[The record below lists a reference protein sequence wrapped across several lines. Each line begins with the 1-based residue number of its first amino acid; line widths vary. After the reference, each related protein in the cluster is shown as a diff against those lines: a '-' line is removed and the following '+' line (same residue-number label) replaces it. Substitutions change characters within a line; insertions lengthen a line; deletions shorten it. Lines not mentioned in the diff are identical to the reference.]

1 MNRVLQNKHV
11 VLGLSG
17 GVDSAV
23 AGLLLRE
30 QGYHVTA
37 LFMKN
42 WEEDDSNGHCSAAE
56 DLKEAKLV
64 CEQLDIPL
72 QTVNFASE
80 YWDRVFEYFLEEYKA
95 NRTPNP
101 DVLCNKEIKFK
112 AFLDYALSLGADKI
126 AMGHYAG
133 VEEHDGQFQL
143 TKAVDTGK
151 DQTYFLHTLGQYEL
165 SRSLFPLAQL
175 TKQEVRERAEAAGLP
190 NFDRKDSTGICF
202 IGERDFKSFLNRYLP
217 MQPGDIYTPEGEF
230 RGKHSGL
237 VFLTIGQR
245 QGLGIGGPGGPWYV
259 AGKNIENNTLI
270 VVEGENHP
278 ALFSEG
284 LSAININWV
293 AGHPPL
299 FPLHCTARIRHRQP
313 EQACI
318 VEMNPDNTLKVM
330 FDQPQRAITPG
341 QSVVFYNNN
350 LCLGGGII
358 GQAITSSTNSD
369 LNNNTGLVNTG

>member
-1 MNRVLQNKHV
+1 MNHPSKNNHV

-23 AGLLLRE
+23 AGLMLRE
-30 QGYHVTA
+30 QGYQVTA

-42 WEEDDSNGHCSAAE
+42 WEEDDSNGHCSAEE
-56 DLKEAKLV
+56 DLSEAKLV

-80 YWDRVFEYFLEEYKA
+80 YWDRVFEYFLKEYKA

-133 VEEHDGQFQL
+133 IRKHNDLFQL
-143 TKAVDTGK
+143 TKATDSDK

-165 SRSLFPLAQL
+165 GRSLFPLAQM
-175 TKQEVRERAEAAGLP
+175 TKKEVRAKAEAAGLP
-190 NFDRKDSTGICF
+190 NFNRKDSTGICF

-217 MQPGDIYTPEGEF
+217 MRPGDIYTVDGKYK
-230 RGKHSGL
+230 GKHDGL
-237 VFLTIGQR
+237 IFLTLGQR

-259 AGKNIENNTLI
+259 AGKDIEKNTLI
-270 VVEGENHP
+270 VAEGENNP
-278 ALFSEG
+278 ALFNKG
-284 LSAININWV
+284 LKAININWI
-293 AGHPPL
+293 AGHPPS
-299 FPLHCTARIRHRQP
+299 FPLACTARTRHRQP

-318 VEMNPDNTLKVM
+318 IEMNPDNTLKVL
-330 FDQPQRAITPG
+330 FEQPQRAVTPG
-341 QSVVFYNNN
+341 QSVVFYSSN

-358 GQAITSSTNSD
+358 DQVIKSMSISNVSE
-369 LNNNTGLVNTG
+369 NNGIVNAG